1 MTTNLIERE
10 IVVEAPIEIVWKT
23 LTEPSEIS
31 RWFAQETH
39 FELRT
44 GAEGVLVFGERPAD
58 ERAADERTTV
68 RLQIEAV
75 EPPHRFAF
83 RWAYPEH
90 TEPREGNSL
99 LVEFTLS
106 AVGDATRLRMVESGF
121 DTLDHPESEKP
132 AYIDDHNRGWDMH
145 LGRLGEYAAG
155 RVQAPQR

>member
-10 IVVEAPIEIVWKT
+10 IVVEAPIDIVWTT
-23 LTEPSEIS
+23 LTEPGEIS
-31 RWFAQETH
+31 RWFAEEAD

-44 GAEGVLVFGERPAD
+44 GAEGILVFGDNAGD
-58 ERAADERTTV
+58 ERAAAERKSV
-68 RLQIEAV
+68 RLHIEAV

-83 RWAYPEH
+83 RWAYPED

-99 LVEFTLS
+99 LVEFTLT
-106 AVGDATRLRMVESGF
+106 ADGEATRLRMVESGF
-121 DTLDHPESEKP
+121 DNRPDAEKA
-132 AYIDDHNRGWDMH
+132 AYIDDHNKGWDTC